1 MIADSLGII
10 ISFVCYILVMLM
22 IGWYFFRKTSDLS
35 DYILGGRG
43 LNSWVTSLSAQASDM
58 SGWLLLGLPGFAY
71 LSGLN
76 AVWLA
81 AGLAI
86 GTYLNWKFIAR
97 RLRKYTEVAGNSITL
112 PDYFEHR
119 FQATNHSLRIIAA
132 IFIIIFF
139 LIYTAS
145 GFVAGAKLFNTVF
158 GMSYLSALSTG
169 VAVIIVYTFLG
180 GFMAV
185 SWTDFIQGMIM
196 FFAIVAIPVL
206 GMMKMGGIDAS
217 LNAIKEVDA
226 QLLSLTITEEGKT
239 ISAITIISLMAW
251 GLGYW
256 GQPHILARFM
266 AIRHSRMIKK
276 SRRIAMVWV
285 LISLCCA
292 ILVGLLGNVLL
303 ENRLEGADS
312 ETVFM
317 YLVDQL
323 SNPLFTGLLL
333 SAILAAIMSTAD
345 SQLLVASSAL
355 TEDIYRLIVPHASQK
370 QLVWVGRLAVILIA
384 IIAFFIAFNPEASVL
399 ELVAYAWA
407 GFGAAFGPLVLL
419 SLYWKKMTYPSAIAG
434 IIGGGITV
442 LVWKQ
447 LEGGIFDLYEIVPG
461 FIVSVVCIVS
471 ISLWGR
477 PVRPEVEAEYESVES
492 FDI

>member
-58 SGWLLLGLPGFAY
+58 SGWLLLGLPGYAY

-81 AGLAI
+81 TGLAI
-86 GTYLNWKFIAR
+86 GTYLNWKFVAR

-119 FQATNHSLRIIAA
+119 FQAKNHSLRIIAA

-185 SWTDFIQGMIM
+185 SWTDFIQGIIM

-217 LNAIKEVDA
+217 LNAIREVDP

-292 ILVGLLGNVLL
+292 IGVGLLGNVLL
-303 ENRLEGADS
+303 ESRLEGPDS

-355 TEDIYRLIVPHASQK
+355 TEDIYRLVEPDASQK
-370 QLVWVGRLAVILIA
+370 KLVWVGRLAVILIA

-407 GFGAAFGPLVLL
+407 GFGATFGPLVLL
-419 SLYWKKMTYPSAIAG
+419 SLYWKKMTYSSAIAG
-434 IIGGGITV
+434 IISGGITV

-447 LEGGIFDLYEIVPG
+447 LEGGIFNLYEIVPG
-461 FIVSVVCIVS
+461 FIVSVVFIVS

>member
-58 SGWLLLGLPGFAY
+58 SGWLLLGLPGYAY

-76 AVWLA
+76 ALWLA
-81 AGLAI
+81 SGLAI

-119 FQATNHSLRIIAA
+119 FQARNHSLRIIAA

-169 VAVIIVYTFLG
+169 VAVIIIYTFLG

-185 SWTDFIQGMIM
+185 SWTDLIQGIIM

-206 GMMKMGGIDAS
+206 GIMEIGGIDAS
-217 LNAIKEVDA
+217 LQSIKAVDP

-285 LISLCCA
+285 LISLSCA

-303 ENRLEGADS
+303 ENRLAGTDS

-355 TEDIYRLIVPHASQK
+355 TEDIYRLFVPDASQK
-370 QLVWVGRLAVILIA
+370 QLVWVGRLSVILIS

-407 GFGAAFGPLVLL
+407 GFGATFGPLVLL
-419 SLYWKKMTYPSAIAG
+419 SLYWKKMTYPAAIAG

-447 LEGGIFDLYEIVPG
+447 MEGGIFELYEIVPG
-461 FIVSVVCIVS
+461 FMVSVICIVS

-477 PVRPEVEAEYESVES
+477 PVRPEVEAEFESIES
-492 FDI
+492 FDL

>member
-1 MIADSLGII
+1 
-10 ISFVCYILVMLM
+10 
-22 IGWYFFRKTSDLS
+22 
-35 DYILGGRG
+35 
-43 LNSWVTSLSAQASDM
+43 
-58 SGWLLLGLPGFAY
+58 
-71 LSGLN
+71 
-76 AVWLA
+76 
-81 AGLAI
+81 
-86 GTYLNWKFIAR
+86 
-97 RLRKYTEVAGNSITL
+97 
-112 PDYFEHR
+112 
-119 FQATNHSLRIIAA
+119 
-132 IFIIIFF
+132 
-139 LIYTAS
+139 
-145 GFVAGAKLFNTVF
+145 
-158 GMSYLSALSTG
+158 
-169 VAVIIVYTFLG
+169 
-180 GFMAV
+180 MAV

-217 LNAIKEVDA
+217 LNAIKEVDP

-434 IIGGGITV
+434 IISGGITV

-477 PVRPEVEAEYESVES
+477 PVRPGVEAEYESVES